1 MRPFY
6 LLSAAAIVAV
16 AWLVYT
22 KFLSKDGAETQLP
35 PAPAP
40 TEQAAAANPPA
51 PKGLSPEQIRNRK
64 AIIKTYER
72 QIRESRSAKEK
83 KDLQDKINAIQKEIA
98 GY

>member
-22 KFLSKDGAETQLP
+22 KFLSKDGAETQP

-40 TEQAAAANPPA
+40 TEQSAAANPPA

-64 AIIKTYER
+64 EIIRTYER

-83 KDLQDKINAIQKEIA
+83 KDLQQKIDAIQKEIA